1 MVRELSSYEL
11 LSHPE
16 KTLYIHLKN
25 VADISR
31 ITINSKNLNFENLD
45 VNILEDISYI
55 IGACHDLGKAT
66 HYFQDYIRETDEQRK
81 LKFKNNPLTRH
92 GLISAVFTYYVLKQH
107 LQEKNEELFFI
118 PLFGYLAVKRHH
130 GNLYNPILELLAL
143 DDENIEYLKK
153 QSEAIDSKQ
162 ITEVYQSLLPDININ
177 DFLKQIEPLSIEIK
191 KSKRQLAKHLKIV
204 GSTYSYILFQLLYS
218 VLLNSDK
225 TDAASLNM
233 STRPKISPLLV
244 DEYRKFKKWDNT
256 EEGMDNIRN
265 LIYSDVTDEIKNI
278 NLDHRIYSLNV
289 PTGTGKTLTSFSLS
303 LKLREKIESELNYS
317 PKVIYCLPFLSIIDQ
332 NYSVFEDVFKTIYGD
347 EPDTSTLLKHHHLS
361 DIQYTF
367 QDDEFKEDKALLLIE
382 GWNSEIVVTT
392 FVQFFHTLI
401 SNRNRSLRK
410 FHSIANS
417 IVILDEV
424 QSIPHKYWLLFKEL
438 IISLSKHL
446 NTYFVF
452 VTATQPLIFNE
463 NEGEIVELA
472 KNKNEYFSKFDRIS
486 LQYLPEPMSLDDFK
500 EKVRLDIET
509 MENNDFLIVLNTIN
523 ASKKVYEHLTS
534 PKKESIDYFYLS
546 THITPKER
554 LEKIKQIK
562 NTKKRRVIVSTQLIE
577 AGVDIDVDVVY
588 RDMSTLDSIN
598 QVAGRCNRNFDT
610 KKKGEVKVFI
620 LKDERKE
627 YYKYIYST
635 FLIDKTKETLDGTGI
650 IEEKEFLELN
660 NEYFKKIKETQ
671 SEDEAKE
678 ILDALHNMHF
688 DYIKENFY
696 LIENDYEKADVFI
709 EIDNNAHGIW
719 QQFKALRE
727 IKNSLERKNK
737 FLNFKKQF
745 YEYVISVPKA
755 KAPSLVDPNTEIS
768 YVSLEML
775 NEWYN
780 KETGFIAKEE
790 GALIF

>member
-1 MVRELSSYEL
+1 MSSYEL

-45 VNILEDISYI
+45 VNILADISYI
-55 IGACHDLGKAT
+55 IGACHDFGKAT
-66 HYFQDYIRETDEQRK
+66 HYFQDYIRERDEQRK
-81 LKFKNNPLTRH
+81 LTLKNNPLTQH
-92 GLISAVFTYYVLKQH
+92 GLISAVFAYYVLKQY
-107 LQEKNEELFFI
+107 LKEKNEELFFI

-130 GNLYNPILELLAL
+130 GNLDNPIFELVAL
-143 DDENIEYLKK
+143 DDDKIEYLKK
-153 QSEAIDSKQ
+153 QAEAIDPKQ
-162 ITEVYQSLLPDININ
+162 ITEIYQSLLTDIDTN
-177 DFLKQIEPLSIEIK
+177 DFLKQIESLSLEIK
-191 KSKRQLAKHLKIV
+191 KSKRQLIRHLKNES
-204 GSTYSYILFQLLYS
+204 STYSYILFQLLYS
-218 VLLNSDK
+218 ILLNSDK

-233 STRPKISPLLV
+233 PTRPNLSPLLV
-244 DEYRKFKKWDNT
+244 DEYRKFKKWDKT
-256 EEGMDNIRN
+256 EEGINNIRN

-317 PKVIYCLPFLSIIDQ
+317 PKIIYSLPFLSIIDQ
-332 NYSVFEDVFKTIYGD
+332 NYSVFEDVFKTIYED

-392 FVQFFHTLI
+392 FIQFFHSLI

-410 FHSIANS
+410 FHNIANS

-438 IISLSKHL
+438 IITLSKHL
-446 NTYFVF
+446 NTYFIF
-452 VTATQPLIFNE
+452 VTATQPLIYNE
-463 NEGEIVELA
+463 NEREIVELA
-472 KNKNEYFSKFDRIS
+472 KNKNDYFSKFDRIS

-523 ASKKVYEHLTS
+523 ASKKVYEHLTFS
-534 PKKESIDYFYLS
+534 KKESVDYFYLS

-554 LEKIKQIK
+554 LERIKQIK
-562 NTKKRRVIVSTQLIE
+562 NTEKRRVIVSTQLIE

-598 QVAGRCNRNFDT
+598 QVAGRCNRNFDI

-650 IEEKEFLELN
+650 IKEKEFLELN

-671 SEDEAKE
+671 SEDEAKK
-678 ILDALHNMHF
+678 ILDALHNMRF
-688 DYIKENFY
+688 DYIKENFH

-709 EIDNNAHGIW
+709 EIDDNAHDIW

-755 KAPSLVDPNTEIS
+755 KVPSLVDSNTEIS
-768 YVSLEML
+768 YVSLEIL
-775 NEWYN
+775 SEWYN